1 LANGLFTVRAIIS
14 SRHRSYLFRVESA
27 QTTAARGD
35 WKRIT
40 TMSTTLRLPTLARA
54 ATLSLAL
61 ALPALAGFAGAAHA
75 DDEYGTGHEALVQQA
90 ARSAPS
96 FGTAIGLA
104 IGQPQAQAVARN
116 AGQYVQVR
124 TDASSP
130 TVQQDLLGT
139 GGQQD
144 NLARETFHPGS
155 GTDW

>member
-1 LANGLFTVRAIIS
+1 ML
-14 SRHRSYLFRVESA
+14 
-27 QTTAARGD
+27 
-35 WKRIT
+35 
-40 TMSTTLRLPTLARA
+40 TTLRLTRA

-104 IGQPQAQAVARN
+104 IGQPQAQAIARN
-116 AGQYVQVR
+116 SQNVPVR
-124 TDASSP
+124 SDVSAPS
-130 TVQQDLLGT
+130 VKQDLLGT

-144 NLARETFHPGS
+144 NIARETFHPGS